1 MIVTM
6 LDVDFEND
14 ELGETLANVHLD
26 LEMLLLCYLIMYNE
40 WSVIGSILYL
50 IGLEHV

>member
-26 LEMLLLCYLIMYNE
+26 LEMLLLCYLIIYDE
-40 WSVIGSILYL
+40 WRVIGSIQCPV
-50 IGLEHV
+50 GLGHV